1 MKSRYIRA
9 VVATVVCIVAA
20 VLIFDRSFSRL
31 RPSAAARAPAISEK
45 SAADSVSPS
54 SSLQS
59 SSVASAPFPWLS
71 RAPAAIAHRHEER
84 AGFAWILRQ
93 FGASEAT
100 LDRLAQGDLNEL
112 MADLKRQALRGN
124 ATATNTLG
132 WLARR
137 CSLLRSPEVLQS
149 YDAAQKAQAQML
161 SQSDANWL
169 TSLID
174 EDETREGAMSSA
186 CASEINQGQIE
197 ALVGA
202 RAEQGDAGSKW
213 LESESASNAIELRTL
228 LRRSAASG
236 FPEAQYELA
245 RQLLG
250 SQDPQWHL
258 AADPSQMD
266 LLRKAA
272 IQLPDARANL
282 AVCEFKGC
290 NGTTPDLTAAV
301 HDARTAA
308 QSGQPAAMLSLSA
321 TLPVGALEPDE
332 GEAWQLFEAVLEL
345 QGCRVNKHY
354 VDWLKGINAAL
365 ASPAITPQV
374 QALANQYWQAYGA
387 AAESQLGCG
396 PRN

>member
-1 MKSRYIRA
+1 
-9 VVATVVCIVAA
+9 
-20 VLIFDRSFSRL
+20 L
-31 RPSAAARAPAISEK
+31 
-45 SAADSVSPS
+45 
-54 SSLQS
+54 
-59 SSVASAPFPWLS
+59 

-112 MADLKRQALRGN
+112 MADLKRQASRRN

-137 CSLLRSPEVLQS
+137 CSTLRSPEVLHS
-149 YDAAQKAQAQML
+149 YNAAQKAQAQML
-161 SQSDANWL
+161 SPSDANWL

-174 EDETREGAMSSA
+174 EDETREGALSTA
-186 CASEINQGQIE
+186 CASEINQVEIE
-197 ALVGA
+197 ALVSA

-228 LRRSAASG
+228 LRQAAAGG

-245 RQLLG
+245 RQLLS

-258 AADPSQMD
+258 SADPSPMD
-266 LLRKAA
+266 LLREAA
-272 IQLPDARANL
+272 VQLPDARANL
-282 AVCEFKGC
+282 AICEFKGC
-290 NGTTPDLTAAV
+290 HGTTPDPMAAV
-301 HDARTAA
+301 QDARTAA

-332 GEAWQLFEAVLEL
+332 GEAWQVFEAVLEL
-345 QGCRVNKHY
+345 QGCRVNNHY

-365 ASPAITPQV
+365 ASPAVTPQV

-396 PRN
+396 P